1 MKQKIE
7 VFDPP
12 LCCPTGVCG
21 PDVDP
26 QLARFSADCDWLVNH
41 GIEVT
46 RYNLAQQPEAFAANE
61 KVREVIRKEGPD
73 CLPVVLV
80 NEMIMSRGKYPSRKE
95 LAQWVN
101 LTIKEEPRL
110 YSEAVAELVAI
121 GAAIAANCEPCFKA
135 HFDRARKL
143 GVSPEDMERAVATAQ
158 TVKEVP
164 AQSILRLAERFLKQ
178 RQNTLELPIIQEG
191 DGSSKK
197 GCCS

>member
-21 PDVDP
+21 PNVDP
-26 QLARFSADCDWLVNH
+26 QLPRFAADCDWLVNQ

-46 RYNLAQQPEAFAANE
+46 RFNLAQQPDAFAANE
-61 KVREVIRKEGPD
+61 TMREILRQEGAES
-73 CLPVVLV
+73 LPVVLV
-80 NEMIMSRGKYPSRKE
+80 NGSIMSRGRYPSRKE
-95 LAQWVN
+95 LAQWVD
-101 LTIKEEPRL
+101 LTVKEETSL
-110 YSEAVAELVAI
+110 YSEAVGELVAI

-143 GVSPEDMERAVATAQ
+143 GVSPEDMARAVATAQ
-158 TVKEVP
+158 TVKDVP

-178 RQNTLELPIIQEG
+178 RQNTIELAIIQES
-191 DGSSKK
+191 DGSSKA